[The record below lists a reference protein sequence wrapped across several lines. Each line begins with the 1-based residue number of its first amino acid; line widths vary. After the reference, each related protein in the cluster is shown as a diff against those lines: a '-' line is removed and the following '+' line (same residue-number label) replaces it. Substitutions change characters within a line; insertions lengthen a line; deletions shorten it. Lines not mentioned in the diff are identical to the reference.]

1 MKLKVNKNKRGL
13 LFLELYIKEEEK
25 DTFIKRLILEGKK
38 KDKNKYLLPLKYLY
52 PLFKNS
58 KNSDVE
64 LEMSSI
70 KEFLEFSDEYEENYY
85 YKEKAD
91 AIYMRLWREN
101 NCPYIY
107 KYTLDL
113 SNNQISKQICFQKL
127 T

>member
-25 DTFIKRLILEGKK
+25 DPFIKRLILEGKRL
-38 KDKNKYLLPLKYLY
+38 DNNKYSLPLKYLY

-58 KNSDVE
+58 KDSDIK
-64 LEMSSI
+64 LETSSI
-70 KEFLEFSDEYEENYY
+70 REFLEFSDDYEENYY

-91 AIYMRLWREN
+91 ANYMKLWREN
-101 NCPYIY
+101 SCPYIY
-107 KYTLDL
+107 KYTIDI
-113 SNNQISKQICFQKL
+113 SNNQIYKQICFQKL

>member
-1 MKLKVNKNKRGL
+1 MNLKVNKNKRGL

-38 KDKNKYLLPLKYLY
+38 KDKNKYVLPLKYLY

-70 KEFLEFSDEYEENYY
+70 KEFLEFSDEYEEIYY

-107 KYTLDL
+107 KYTLDV